1 MGGSRTLRT
10 VSPEKGQTT
19 KQSVIRKVS
28 SQVLMK
34 GAALFFAQLLVLQPV
49 THSLLKNS
57 SELLSCHE
65 HDLIP
70 MN

>member
-1 MGGSRTLRT
+1 MLRT

-19 KQSVIRKVS
+19 TQSIIRQVP
-28 SQVLMK
+28 SQVSMK
-34 GAALFFAQLLVLQPV
+34 GAAQFFAQLLVLQPA

-57 SELLSCHE
+57 SGLLSCHE